1 MIYFYYCVAP
11 DNLNDRPECG
21 TYGCRGIGHVKGPKF
36 ATHNSASGC
45 PYSPQNLNK
54 SGQMPDRLNLSKNH
68 DFHETY
74 DYEEEIQEK
83 IKLEKADRIKIEKP
97 EKSDKLLF
105 SDDGILMIDKEI
117 KQEDGDSSDKN
128 DKSENRSE
136 NSDKYVEY
144 SNNNINITN
153 NYEIMITYLYHFV
166 SDPTNLR
173 ICIAMDKRMTM
184 KFRGNGRKGVLLK
197 L

>member
-1 MIYFYYCVAP
+1 LIHSHHYLAP

-45 PYSPQNLNK
+45 PYSLQNLNK
-54 SGQMPDRLNLSKNH
+54 TGQMPDRLNLAKGH
-68 DFHETY
+68 EFHEAY
-74 DYEEEIQEK
+74 NYEEEMQEK
-83 IKLEKADRIKIEKP
+83 LKLEKTDRIKIEKP

-105 SDDGILMIDKEI
+105 PDDGMLSVEKEI

-144 SNNNINITN
+144 SKII
-153 NYEIMITYLYHFV
+153 I
-166 SDPTNLR
+166 
-173 ICIAMDKRMTM
+173 
-184 KFRGNGRKGVLLK
+184 
-197 L
+197 

>member
-1 MIYFYYCVAP
+1 M
-11 DNLNDRPECG
+11 NDRPECG

-54 SGQMPDRLNLSKNH
+54 SGQMSDRLNLSKNH
-68 DFHETY
+68 DFHEAY

-83 IKLEKADRIKIEKP
+83 IKIEKTDRIKIEKP

-105 SDDGILMIDKEI
+105 PDDGILMIEKEI

-128 DKSENRSE
+128 DKFENRSE

-144 SNNNINITN
+144 SVTTILI
-153 NYEIMITYLYHFV
+153 
-166 SDPTNLR
+166 
-173 ICIAMDKRMTM
+173 IANDCL
-184 KFRGNGRKGVLLK
+184 FIILPF
-197 L
+197 

>member
-1 MIYFYYCVAP
+1 MIYFHYCVAP
-11 DNLNDRPECG
+11 DNLTDRPECG

-54 SGQMPDRLNLSKNH
+54 SGQMPDRLNLLKNH
-68 DFHETY
+68 DFHEAY

-83 IKLEKADRIKIEKP
+83 LKLEKTDRIKI

-105 SDDGILMIDKEI
+105 SDDRIIMIEKEI

-136 NSDKYVEY
+136 NSDKCVEY
-144 SNNNINITN
+144 SELIIS
-153 NYEIMITYLYHFV
+153 I
-166 SDPTNLR
+166 
-173 ICIAMDKRMTM
+173 
-184 KFRGNGRKGVLLK
+184 
-197 L
+197 